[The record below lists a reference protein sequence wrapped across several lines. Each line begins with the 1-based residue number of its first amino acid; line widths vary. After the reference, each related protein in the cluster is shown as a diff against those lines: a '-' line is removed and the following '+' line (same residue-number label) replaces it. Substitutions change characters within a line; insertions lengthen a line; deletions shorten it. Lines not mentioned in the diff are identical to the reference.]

1 MKTLSHYTF
10 NNSILQEK
18 RHKAKQPYAKSFLLV
33 RLTGIEPVTR
43 SLGNCCSILLSYRRM
58 YTLLYRF

>member
-43 SLGNCCSILLSYRRM
+43 SLGNCTTIQYLC
-58 YTLLYRF
+58 

>member
-1 MKTLSHYTF
+1 MQYNYKHVYQ
-10 NNSILQEK
+10 N
-18 RHKAKQPYAKSFLLV
+18 RHKAKSLMPGSPSMV

>member
-1 MKTLSHYTF
+1 MPTAF
-10 NNSILQEK
+10 IM
-18 RHKAKQPYAKSFLLV
+18 V

-43 SLGNCCSILLSYRRM
+43 SLGNCRSIQLSYRRM

>member
-18 RHKAKQPYAKSFLLV
+18 RHKTKQPYAKSFIIGAPRGNRTPNLQFRKLA
-33 RLTGIEPVTR
+33 LCPVE
-43 SLGNCCSILLSYRRM
+43 L
-58 YTLLYRF
+58 